1 MDGDGQRGTGPDSF
15 EAVLDQLDR
24 VVVGKREVAKLLLAA
39 LVARG
44 HVLLVDVP
52 GVAKT
57 RMSRAFAASLALGF
71 QRIQGTP
78 DLLPGDV
85 VGVSVYDP
93 RSAEFNY
100 RPGPVLSHLVLVDE
114 INRATPRTQ
123 AALLECM
130 EERQVTVDGVTHAVP
145 EPFMVL
151 ATENP
156 VEMEGTYPLPEAQLD
171 RFLLSAT
178 VGYPSAAEEL
188 DMMRRLGVEDPLG
201 SLKPVA
207 SAGDVETW
215 RREAGR
221 VSVDPVVEEYLVG
234 LVRATREHPGVRL
247 GASPRST
254 LALVRT
260 VRAWAYLN
268 GRTYVLPDDVKAMAV
283 PVLAHRLLMGAD
295 AEVMGDSGAVA
306 VQRVLEQV
314 PAPTEAL

>member
-1 MDGDGQRGTGPDSF
+1 MDGQEGTGPASF

-24 VVVGKREVAKLLLAA
+24 VVIGKRDVARLLLAA

-93 RSAEFNY
+93 RTSDFNY

-114 INRATPRTQ
+114 VNRATPRTQ

-130 EERQVTVDGVTHAVP
+130 EERQVTVDGVTHPVP

-171 RFLLSAT
+171 RFLLSAS
-178 VGYPSAAEEL
+178 VGYPSAADEL
-188 DMMRRLGVEDPLG
+188 DMMRRLGVED
-201 SLKPVA
+201 SLASLEPVA
-207 SAGDVETW
+207 SAADVETW

-221 VSVDPVVEEYLVG
+221 VAIDPVVEEYLVA
-234 LVRATREHPGVRL
+234 LVRATRELPGVRL

-314 PAPTEAL
+314 PAPTETP